1 MLLSNDDVQP
11 GSLFPTKFKKDNY
24 LQEELEDESDGMVQ
38 MGGTGKSGKDEEEDT
53 TERVNSEED
62 SATMPQQ
69 VMGGQTG
76 THADLPVNLM
86 DYG

>member
-53 TERVNSEED
+53 T
-62 SATMPQQ
+62 
-69 VMGGQTG
+69 
-76 THADLPVNLM
+76 
-86 DYG
+86 